1 MKLLPILLFG
11 LLSLSLSAQSYDAAF
26 GLRLGTE
33 IGATG
38 KLRLP
43 LIDENFT
50 LEALVQ
56 SSLVRE
62 EGMFTLMGAQH
73 FPLITRRVNV
83 YAGGGLH
90 AGWINNNPDTPEN
103 FENPL
108 GITGIIG
115 GELNLGRLNISYDFK
130 PAINLRGGEQTFY
143 TQTGVSLRY
152 VIAKR
157 HDIWES
163 PAQRRRRIRQEQ
175 REQRRQERRENAKD
189 WQFWKRW

>member
-1 MKLLPILLFG
+1 MKH
-11 LLSLSLSAQSYDAAF
+11 LLSYSFFALLSFSLFAQSYDLAL

-33 IGATG
+33 WGATA

-50 LEALVQ
+50 LETILQ

-62 EGMFTLMGAQH
+62 EGMFSLVGAQH
-73 FPLITRRVNV
+73 FPVITRRLNL

-90 AGWINNNPDTPEN
+90 AGWTTKAADGATSPANPV
-103 FENPL
+103 

-115 GELNLGRLNISYDFK
+115 GELTLGRVNVSYDFK
-130 PAINLRGGEQTFY
+130 PAINLRGGENTVY
-143 TQTGVSLRY
+143 SQTGISLRY
-152 VIAKR
+152 AIAKR

-163 PAQRRRRIRQEQ
+163 PAERRRRIR
-175 REQRRQERRENAKD
+175 RENREERRANAKD